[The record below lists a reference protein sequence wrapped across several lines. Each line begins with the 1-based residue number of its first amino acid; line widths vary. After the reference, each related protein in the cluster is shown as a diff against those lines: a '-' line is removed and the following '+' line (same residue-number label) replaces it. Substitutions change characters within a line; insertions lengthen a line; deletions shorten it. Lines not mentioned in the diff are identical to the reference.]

1 MGQSNMKR
9 LPRAPWKFWDRNQA
23 SPKRRVHLGIDYGTS
38 ASKIVFRDYG
48 APRGETAVLIPRN
61 GSVLIPSRVCMS
73 ATELLFGDN
82 TKTNGEYEIYESLK
96 MRVAAEVSG
105 NPKYHSG
112 STTLPQG
119 FIAADLAAFTVWFL
133 ISEGQRAAAAQFDGR
148 LEGVEIGMIMG
159 VLLLFFNDGELKAS
173 FLGIARCAWSFY
185 CNEGLLDSAL
195 SIERALRVLAKHQ
208 VVLLP
213 IPDQEGREWIRC
225 EGEASNW
232 LVLHSPIGIG
242 PFAKVDIG
250 AGTTHTSLF
259 RIFGKLQTP
268 KRSLA
273 PFGAAAV
280 PIGMDAVDRAIAEC
294 EGLNSDCLTLRGSEQ
309 SILQAR
315 TKVREALLPV
325 CGQIY
330 DSYWKAWNEVLSKL
344 SGNPLELIAWRQ
356 HKLIVI
362 GGGSLLPPLIDTF
375 RAHADQREPLSVL
388 RLEQPRDLFRGD
400 RKKIGNEELP
410 FVGVAYG
417 LSNIESHLPNPY
429 CRDS

>member
-1 MGQSNMKR
+1 M
-9 LPRAPWKFWDRNQA
+9 
-23 SPKRRVHLGIDYGTS
+23 
-38 ASKIVFRDYG
+38 
-48 APRGETAVLIPRN
+48 TAE
-61 GSVLIPSRVCMS
+61 
-73 ATELLFGDN
+73 ELLFGDD
-82 TKTNGEYEIYESLK
+82 TKAAADCVIYESLK
-96 MRVAAEVSG
+96 MRVAAEVRG
-105 NPKYHSG
+105 DLKRYVP
-112 STTLPQG
+112 STIALPEG
-119 FIAADLAAFTVWFL
+119 FAAADLAALTVWFL
-133 ISEGQRAAAAQFDGR
+133 ISEGHRAVAAQFNGR
-148 LEGVEIGMIMG
+148 MEGVEIGMTMG
-159 VLLLFFNDGELKAS
+159 VPMPFFNDTQVKAS
-173 FLGIARCAWSFY
+173 FLNIARRAWSFY

-195 SIERALRVLAKHQ
+195 PIEKARRVLEKHPA
-208 VVLLP
+208 LLSA
-213 IPDQEGREWIRC
+213 IPDYEVRDWIRC

-232 LVLHSPIGIG
+232 LVLHSPAVGIG
-242 PFAKVDIG
+242 PFANVDIG

>member
-1 MGQSNMKR
+1 MKR

-119 FIAADLAAFTVWFL
+119 FTAADLAALTVWFL

-148 LEGVEIGMIMG
+148 LEGVEIGMTMG
-159 VLLLFFNDGELKAS
+159 VPLPFFNDGELKAS
-173 FLGIARCAWSFY
+173 FLGIARRAWSFY

-259 RIFGKLQTP
+259 RVFGKLRTP

-294 EGLNSDCLTLRGSEQ
+294 EGLNTDCLVLRGSEA
-309 SILQAR
+309 SILQANA
-315 TKVREALLPV
+315 KVHGALVPV
-325 CGQIY
+325 RKHIY
-330 DSYWKAWNEVLSKL
+330 DSYRKAWSEVSAKL
-344 SGNPLELIAWRQ
+344 SSNALELIAWRQ
-356 HKLIVI
+356 HKVVVI
-362 GGGSLLPPLIDTF
+362 GGGSLLPLLVDTF
-375 RAHADQREPLSVL
+375 RTHPDHQEPLSVL
-388 RLEQPRDLFRGD
+388 TLEQPTDLVRAD
-400 RKKIGNEELP
+400 RRKIPSEELP
-410 FVGVAYG
+410 FVAVAYG
-417 LSNIESHLPNPY
+417 LSQLESHLPNPY
-429 CRDS
+429 CRDPG

>member
-1 MGQSNMKR
+1 MHR
-9 LPRAPWKFWDRNQA
+9 LPWASWKFWHRNLGLPQ
-23 SPKRRVHLGIDYGTS
+23 RRVHLGIDYGTRTC
-38 ASKIVFRDYG
+38 KIVFRDYRS
-48 APRGETAVLIPRN
+48 PHGESTLLVLRN
-61 GSVLIPSRVCMS
+61 GSCRIPSRVCMTS
-73 ATELLFGDN
+73 EELLFGDD
-82 TKTNGEYEIYESLK
+82 TKAAADCVIYESLK
-96 MRVAAEVSG
+96 MRVAAEVRG
-105 NPKYHSG
+105 DLKRYVP
-112 STTLPQG
+112 STIALPEG
-119 FIAADLAAFTVWFL
+119 FAAADLAALTVWFL
-133 ISEGQRAAAAQFDGR
+133 ISEGHRAVAAQFNGR
-148 LEGVEIGMIMG
+148 MEGVEIGMTMG
-159 VLLLFFNDGELKAS
+159 VPMPFFNDTQVKAS
-173 FLGIARCAWSFY
+173 FLNIARRAWSFY

-195 SIERALRVLAKHQ
+195 PIEKARRVLEKHPA
-208 VVLLP
+208 LLSA
-213 IPDQEGREWIRC
+213 IPDYEVRDWIRC

-232 LVLHSPIGIG
+232 LVLHSPAVGIG
-242 PFAKVDIG
+242 PFANVDIG

-294 EGLNSDCLTLRGSEQ
+294 EGLNSDCLALRGSEQ